1 MLSVLTTLFNLVLET
16 GFIPKSWTCGF
27 IKPIY
32 KNKGSVAD
40 ANNYRGIT
48 ILICLGK
55 LFTSVLN
62 NRLNEYLGSMNMIGE
77 KQAGFRKGYSILYHI
92 FVFKSLIDIYLSKVK
107 TVLHFFDYSKAFDS
121 INIPALWNKL
131 INHNINGRVLNAY

>member
-1 MLSVLTTLFNLVLET
+1 MLSVFITLFNLVLES

-32 KNKGSVAD
+32 KNKFSGAD

-48 ILICLGK
+48 ILSCLGK

-62 NRLNEYLGSMNMIGE
+62 NRLNEYL
-77 KQAGFRKGYSILYHI
+77 
-92 FVFKSLIDIYLSKVK
+92 
-107 TVLHFFDYSKAFDS
+107 DS
-121 INIPALWNKL
+121 AT
-131 INHNINGRVLNAY
+131 